1 MVDTKPRAM
10 IHIELNREL
19 EARIT
24 AQAHA
29 RGLAL
34 EQYIVEKLEASTAPG
49 SQDQYAVSEALR
61 REQAAQRNAAVE
73 AMSRFAAQHGFTN
86 EGADLKAAAH
96 EGHKY

>member
-1 MVDTKPRAM
+1 MVHLNLQP
-10 IHIELNREL
+10 ELQ
-19 EARIT
+19 ARIT

-34 EQYIVEKLEASTAPG
+34 EQYIVETLDTSTAPAIH
-49 SQDQYAVSEALR
+49 DQHGAGETLHQ
-61 REQAAQRNAAVE
+61 EQAAQRNAAVE

-86 EGADLKAAAH
+86 QGADLKAPAH